1 MTLDVHSIISFK
13 GEGDTFLKVWVY
25 AQLSTVYCFA
35 MMMDKKKKQENLN
48 KKLMARKP
56 KGSHWQWFQ

>member
-1 MTLDVHSIISFK
+1 MYIYHKFQGGGGHIL
-13 GEGDTFLKVWVY
+13 EGMGVCSVKYSLLFCHDDG
-25 AQLSTVYCFA
+25 Q
-35 MMMDKKKKQENLN
+35 KKKQENLN

>member
-35 MMMDKKKKQENLN
+35 MMMDKKKN
-48 KKLMARKP
+48 KKI
-56 KGSHWQWFQ
+56 

>member
-1 MTLDVHSIISFK
+1 MTFDVHSIISFK

-35 MMMDKKKKQENLN
+35 MMMDKKKN
-48 KKLMARKP
+48 KKI
-56 KGSHWQWFQ
+56 